1 MPRYKSPYTSTTSA
15 GEDSQDLDYHPTKQK
30 PIPKSKQ
37 APKPKSAMKKKQK
50 GNQPKA
56 EPIANASKKI
66 KSGKQSSSD
75 ESHIVVV
82 VPVKSRKGKAGAS
95 KLTQSERP
103 RSTGAPSPESQ
114 RETRS
119 SLRKSPVKVKEES
132 SKEDIGIKVK
142 EEALAESDKTASEE
156 AGTSS
161 FIANLLR

>member
-15 GEDSQDLDYHPTKQK
+15 GEDSPDLDYHPTKQK
-30 PIPKSKQ
+30 PISKPKP
-37 APKPKSAMKKKQK
+37 APKPESTMKKKK

-56 EPIANASKKI
+56 GPIANASKKV

-95 KLTQSERP
+95 KPTQSERP

-119 SLRKSPVKVKEES
+119 SLRRPPVKVKEES
-132 SKEDIGIKVK
+132 SKEDIGITVK
-142 EEALAESDKTASEE
+142 KEALAQSEKISSDE

-161 FIANLLR
+161 FVANLLR